1 MPTFAEV
8 GIRGFDVTNWYS
20 IMGPKGLPREVVA
33 RMNDAIHKAMQD
45 PAIRPKLEAQ
55 GVQFGGPQTP
65 EEFDRFLQ
73 AEIGKYARLT
83 RELDVKAQ

>member
-20 IMGPKGLPREVVA
+20 IMGPKGLPDDVVNSL
-33 RMNDAIHKAMQD
+33 NDAMQKAMND

-55 GVQFGGPQTP
+55 GLQFGGPRTP
-65 EEFDRFLQ
+65 AEFSKFLT
-73 AEIGKYARLT
+73 AELTKYARLVK
-83 RELDVKAQ
+83 ELNVKAD